1 MATQQI
7 LQMFIKWSSLQQ
19 SRSKFTPKKF
29 NEIKCPLGFKTI
41 FNTAYMLFL
50 FYTLLSLKGNFKKYI
65 LFGYSDSLP
74 SETILQIENLKILKS
89 NLKNKLFGVFA
100 PVLLKAVLNSG
111 PYFGLHKSGLD
122 LSCPKMAQRLNIKC
136 FCFLMLQC
144 FEIMCMLL

>member
-1 MATQQI
+1 M
-7 LQMFIKWSSLQQ
+7 
-19 SRSKFTPKKF
+19 SKFTPKKF

-74 SETILQIENLKILKS
+74 SETILQIETLKILKS
-89 NLKNKLFGVFA
+89 NLENKLFGVFA

-111 PYFGLHKSGLD
+111 P
-122 LSCPKMAQRLNIKC
+122 
-136 FCFLMLQC
+136 
-144 FEIMCMLL
+144 